1 MVEKSTAGQEALLWP
16 FVAGKVAMDIAI
28 SASLTCARMAQI
40 ALKSADQAVAKY
52 IELTEQEINK
62 GQRRESVKVE

>member
-1 MVEKSTAGQEALLWP
+1 MVENTAGQEALLWP
-16 FVAGKVAMDIAI
+16 FVAGKVAMDVAI

-40 ALKSADQAVAKY
+40 ALQSADQAVAKY
-52 IELTEQEINK
+52 IELTEKEMTK